1 MHLCSN
7 IFMYQKIDNISWTLI
22 PPNANH
28 FEHAQ
33 NIAWN
38 WKLSQTFSWKL
49 SSVLE
54 SNLPAP
60 HSSTPI
66 SPLGNVIKR
75 LNNKKKKLNE
85 KNLHVW
91 SPFFFISMN
100 INLSHIINTISCSL
114 MVNNENIN
122 GLQIIGLGDF
132 CLVFRWKKSLFQGI
146 VKKIKLTS
154 CHYFNLKLVQWKKK
168 L

>member
-75 LNNKKKKLNE
+75 LNNNKKKLNE

-91 SPFFFISMN
+91 SPFFFFISMN

-154 CHYFNLKLVQWKKK
+154 CHYFNLKLVQ
-168 L
+168 

>member
-38 WKLSQTFSWKL
+38 WKLSQTFSRKL

-91 SPFFFISMN
+91 SPFFFYFHEYKSFTHN
-100 INLSHIINTISCSL
+100 QHNFLFL
-114 MVNNENIN
+114 N
-122 GLQIIGLGDF
+122 GKQWEHKRVTDHWFGRFLPCFQMK
-132 CLVFRWKKSLFQGI
+132 KKSISGNCE
-146 VKKIKLTS
+146 K
-154 CHYFNLKLVQWKKK
+154 N
-168 L
+168 